1 MAEHLLD
8 VRHLQTV
15 FHMGEGL
22 VKAVDDATFHVDSGE
37 IIGIVG
43 ESGSGKSV
51 TMMSILKLIAMPP
64 GEIVGG
70 EAWFGGKDILKYP
83 ANSPEMREIR
93 GGGIS
98 MIFQEPMTSLN
109 PVLTVGQ
116 QIMESIMLHL
126 KLSKAEARS
135 RAIDL
140 LTQVGIPDA
149 PSRIDYYP
157 TQFSGGMRQRV
168 MIAMAMSCA
177 PKILIADE
185 ATTALDVTTQEQ
197 ILELLRNIVKET
209 NTALIIITH
218 NLSIIAR
225 YAERIYVMY
234 AGNIVERATSEEL
247 MLLASL

>member
-70 EAWFGGKDILKYP
+70 EAWFGGKDILRYP
-83 ANSPEMREIR
+83 AGSAELRDIR

-116 QIMESIMLHL
+116 QIMAKVYSICEDVNGNVWLGLLQKGIYMQPGKTMGFSYMGY
-126 KLSKAEARS
+126 KLG
-135 RAIDL
+135 
-140 LTQVGIPDA
+140 T
-149 PSRIDYYP
+149 
-157 TQFSGGMRQRV
+157 
-168 MIAMAMSCA
+168 
-177 PKILIADE
+177 
-185 ATTALDVTTQEQ
+185 
-197 ILELLRNIVKET
+197 RNIIGTACITSVFGSKNNYHWIGTDKDGLYCQNENYQPVKHFKENFPAT
-209 NTALIIITH
+209 I
-218 NLSIIAR
+218 LSICEDASH
-225 YAERIYVMY
+225 RIWV
-234 AGNIVERATSEEL
+234 GLEHQRATVL
-247 MLLASL
+247 MAVFLLV